1 MKQNKGEWSELYAVL
16 YLLLNNK
23 LKIVNSKLEIQNS
36 EIFTVRNI
44 VMLGKEKVKFN
55 VLDYDI
61 EIINSNVSNKIS
73 KISIEEYL
81 KNILEH
87 IKNTKETTFEIKE
100 LNKLFKYFN
109 KIKGSSNIKEDVI
122 LINFDNIQKII
133 AELGYSIKSKLGR
146 PATILNSS
154 KHTNFVYKIKN
165 FDEKNIEI
173 INNINTES
181 KLLDR
186 IKKIKELGGKIEFL
200 NIESK
205 QFEENLKM
213 IDSLL
218 PLILGEVLLKSYI
231 ENEKDLKLLF
241 QSNSLYG
248 QKIVE
253 KKMGDFLEAI
263 SFGMFPG
270 KAWNGFNSVKGG
282 IILVT
287 LDGNVYILD
296 LIYNREEVIK
306 YLINETK
313 LDTPSSSRYNM
324 LNLKKVGNDIL
335 FTLNLQVRYK

>member
-23 LKIVNSKLEIQNS
+23 LKIVNSKLEIQNN

-55 VLDYDI
+55 ILDYDI

-100 LNKLFKYFN
+100 LNELFKYFN
-109 KIKGSSNIKEDVI
+109 KIKGSSNIKEDVV

-173 INNINTES
+173 INNINTKS

-270 KAWNGFNSVKGG
+270 EAWNGFNSVKGG

>member
-61 EIINSNVSNKIS
+61 EITNSNVSNKIS

-133 AELGYSIKSKLGR
+133 AELGYSIKSKL
-146 PATILNSS
+146 
-154 KHTNFVYKIKN
+154 
-165 FDEKNIEI
+165 
-173 INNINTES
+173 
-181 KLLDR
+181 LDR

-200 NIESK
+200 SIESK

-270 KAWNGFNSVKGG
+270 EAWNGFNSVKGG